1 MKMVHIHSGGI
12 SLIPILTTHG
22 NKFDIQYP
30 IYSTMNNMPLHYNQT
45 RNQLLIIYLRNKKLI
60 NGLETNG
67 GNYTDNTEWEKI
79 ESNEKTKKKLNQK
92 KTKYTIRDMCA
103 SR

>member
-12 SLIPILTTHG
+12 SLIPTLTTHG
-22 NKFDIQYP
+22 NKFDIY
-30 IYSTMNNMPLHYNQT
+30 ILVYSNMNNMPLHYNQT
-45 RNQLLIIYLRNKKLI
+45 RNQLLIIHLRKKKLI
-60 NGLETNG
+60 NGLETNDG
-67 GNYTDNTEWEKI
+67 INTEWEKI
-79 ESNEKTKKKLNQK
+79 ESNEKTKKNRNQK

>member
-1 MKMVHIHSGGI
+1 
-12 SLIPILTTHG
+12 
-22 NKFDIQYP
+22 
-30 IYSTMNNMPLHYNQT
+30 MNNMPMHYNQT

-60 NGLETNG
+60 NGLETKGDN
-67 GNYTDNTEWEKI
+67 NTEWGKI
-79 ESNEKTKKKLNQK
+79 ESKEKTKKKINPK